1 MRLDAAH
8 LTYCTNI
15 HPGETWP
22 EVRANLEQHVTAVK
36 ARVAPDVPFGVGLRL
51 SAIAARELAAGS
63 ALAELRALLAA
74 HDLYVFTINGFPYG
88 EFHGRPVKAAV
99 YRPDWLEDERLAYT
113 NLLADL
119 LAELLPPGI
128 DGTISTVPGCFRERA
143 DEEAPAKIAARIT
156 AHAEHLAALERRTG
170 RHIVLALEPEPCCLL
185 ETVEQ
190 TIAFFADHLGPVTRR
205 HVGICLDACHAAVE
219 FEHLPTALAALRAA
233 GITIA
238 KVQLSAGLLVSPV
251 GADERRALL
260 AFEDTVYLHQVV
272 ARRGD
277 VLERHVDLSDA
288 LAAPAGDD
296 EWRIHFHVPI
306 YGAGLGP
313 IRSTQP
319 FLAELLALHRRDPI
333 TTQLEVETY
342 TWDVLPAE
350 LRAEPLTHAI
360 ARELTWVIDQLSQ
373 QPSEALR

>member
-1 MRLDAAH
+1 VKRGSAH

-22 EVRANLEQHVTAVK
+22 EVRTNLERHVTAVK
-36 ARVAPDVPFGVGLRL
+36 ARVAPGVAFGVGLRL
-51 SAIAARELAAGS
+51 SAIAARELATDT

-119 LAELLPPGI
+119 LADLLPPGV

-143 DEEAPAKIAARIT
+143 DAGAAVRIAAQIT
-156 AHAEHLAALERRTG
+156 AHAAHLEALERRTG
-170 RHIVLALEPEPCCLL
+170 KRIVLALEPEPCCLL
-185 ETVEQ
+185 ETVEE
-190 TIAFFADHLGPVTRR
+190 TIAFFTAHLGPETRR

-219 FEHLPTALAALRAA
+219 FEHLPSAIAALRAA

-251 GADERRALL
+251 GAAERRQLV
-260 AFEDTVYLHQVV
+260 AFEDTVSLHQVV
-272 ARRGD
+272 ARRGEA
-277 VLERHVDLSDA
+277 LARHVDLDVA
-288 LAAPAGDD
+288 LAAPDGDD

-306 YGAGLGP
+306 FSVGLGA

-333 TTQLEVETY
+333 TAQLEVETY
-342 TWDVLPAE
+342 TWDVLPAD
-350 LRAEPLTHAI
+350 LRSGPVTEAI
-360 ARELTWVIDQLSQ
+360 ARELAWVIAQLEPRSG
-373 QPSEALR
+373 EAVA